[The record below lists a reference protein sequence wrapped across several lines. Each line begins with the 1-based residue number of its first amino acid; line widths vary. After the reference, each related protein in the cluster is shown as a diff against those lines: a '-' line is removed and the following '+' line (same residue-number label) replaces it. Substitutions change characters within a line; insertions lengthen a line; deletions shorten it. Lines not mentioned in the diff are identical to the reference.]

1 MTSDRM
7 SLCRQLVASVL
18 TGVLGAGVL
27 AAVLLSTT
35 APALAHSSAGSRSDA
50 RRLVEHRVRPG
61 ETVTGLAVRFHAWT
75 DEVIARNHLGRGA
88 HLDVGQHLVIPVVVA
103 ALPRHRAHHDTHHQ
117 PHQARAAVRRVVART
132 AAAHGVDPQLALAVA
147 WQESGWR
154 MGLRSDAGAI
164 GAMQVLPSTGAWMS
178 LYEGRRLRLHR
189 LHDNVTAGVRLLDV
203 LLDETTRTRRA
214 VAAYYQGLGAVRE
227 HGIYGESRPYVRNV
241 LAIRDRLEAGRP
253 PA

>member
-7 SLCRQLVASVL
+7 SLVRQLVASVL

-35 APALAHSSAGSRSDA
+35 APALAHSSAGSGSDA

-61 ETVTGLAVRFHAWT
+61 ETVTGLAVRFRAWT
-75 DEVIARNHLGRGA
+75 DEVIARNHLGRDA
-88 HLDVGQHLVIPVVVA
+88 RLDVGQRLVIPVVVSA
-103 ALPRHRAHHDTHHQ
+103 IPRQHHTHHTHHAHH
-117 PHQARAAVRRVVART
+117 ARSAVRRVVART

-154 MGLRSDAGAI
+154 MGPRSDAGAI

-227 HGIYGESRPYVRNV
+227 HGIYGESRPYVRTV